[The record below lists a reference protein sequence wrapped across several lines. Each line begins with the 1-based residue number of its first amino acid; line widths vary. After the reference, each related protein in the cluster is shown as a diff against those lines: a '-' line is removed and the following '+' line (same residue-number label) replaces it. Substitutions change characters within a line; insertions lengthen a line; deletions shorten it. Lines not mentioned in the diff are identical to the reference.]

1 MKTKKNYEM
10 FSRNGFLVVTE
21 RIKNDRNGNPRYSIS
36 VFDKDTLYFS
46 GNWKVVTYNVDH
58 YIEVLLANIKGE
70 WWKE

>member
-21 RIKNDRNGNPRYSIS
+21 KIKNDRNGNPRYSIS

-58 YIEVLLANIKGE
+58 
-70 WWKE
+70 